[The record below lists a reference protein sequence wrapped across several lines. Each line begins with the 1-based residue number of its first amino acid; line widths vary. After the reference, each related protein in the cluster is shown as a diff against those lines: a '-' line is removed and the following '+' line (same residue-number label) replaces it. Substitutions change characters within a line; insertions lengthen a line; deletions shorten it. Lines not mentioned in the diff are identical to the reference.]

1 MDVVFDL
8 SAAPHLPLSLRAT
21 TPPAPRPEFVL
32 LALTHAAQSTVKLN
46 VYEYRG
52 EIYIDLADAA

>member
-1 MDVVFDL
+1 MDVVFDF
-8 SAAPHLPLSLRAT
+8 SAAPHLPLSLRTAPLPT
-21 TPPAPRPEFVL
+21 PRPEFVL
-32 LALTHAAQSTVKLN
+32 LALTHAAQSAAKLN